1 MAQRESETVAS
12 FHCCLSVSQ
21 DTSRRYENKAGAF
34 ITGIDVNSKV
44 NLQSVWPGVGC
55 CFKVFLTVGDISE
68 VHARVSERLWGQD
81 ACVGPF
87 QRSHDLMMSGKE

>member
-12 FHCCLSVSQ
+12 SHCCLSVSQ

-44 NLQSVWPGVGC
+44 NLQRVWPG
-55 CFKVFLTVGDISE
+55 VFLTVGDISE
-68 VHARVSERLWGQD
+68 AHARV
-81 ACVGPF
+81 
-87 QRSHDLMMSGKE
+87 